1 VAHFHA
7 TRAAGA
13 PTQSTNRIPVYVA
26 RYWVYSRSTSVRSDR
41 SQLATIRVEIV
52 PVSCNDS
59 MSGRA
64 FPATVTVTLNGR
76 TFRGCGEAL
85 ATPFQG

>member
-1 VAHFHA
+1 MRFTYDYGKGTAVTPAGRGDLDA
-7 TRAAGA
+7 RTGTRTFRASSGA
-13 PTQSTNRIPVYVA
+13 
-26 RYWVYSRSTSVRSDR
+26 DD
-41 SQLATIRVEIV
+41 LRVEIV

-76 TFRGCGEAL
+76 IFRGCGEAL

>member
-1 VAHFHA
+1 MTPAGRGDLDARTGTRTF
-7 TRAAGA
+7 RAAAG
-13 PTQSTNRIPVYVA
+13 T
-26 RYWVYSRSTSVRSDR
+26 DD
-41 SQLATIRVEIV
+41 LRVEIV
-52 PVSCNDS
+52 PVACSDS

-64 FPATVTVTLNGR
+64 FPATVTVTLNDR